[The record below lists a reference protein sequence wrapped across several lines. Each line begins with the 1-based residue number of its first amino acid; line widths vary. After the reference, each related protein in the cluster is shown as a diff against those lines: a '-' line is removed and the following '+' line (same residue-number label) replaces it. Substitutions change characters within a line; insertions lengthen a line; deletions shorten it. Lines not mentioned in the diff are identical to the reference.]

1 MIFPLTYFLLINKN
15 SYKQLNGLTK
25 IWSKKK
31 IDNVSDVFDT
41 GYESKVKM
49 NYIPKTNNQKYYKK
63 LLYDPKISLLFCL
76 GPAGTGKTL
85 FACQYAI
92 QSLQKNEIEKIII
105 TRPTIT
111 IEENMGFLP
120 GDIKEKMYPWTIP
133 IFDIFGE
140 YYSKKEITSLV
151 HDNII
156 EIAPLGF
163 MQGRTFKKSIIIAD
177 EMQNSTPNQMFMLL
191 TRIGEKS
198 KMIITGDLMQTSNN
212 NNGLN
217 DITTKLNNNYDSSL
231 NMIKDSINIVNMEN
245 IDIQRHHIVSKITSL
260 YAGNPGSPATPPF

>member
-1 MIFPLTYFLLINKN
+1 MIFPLTYFLLINNNYCKK
-15 SYKQLNGLTK
+15 SYRHFGGLTK
-25 IWSKKK
+25 IWSKNKSADLNDLNNIK
-31 IDNVSDVFDT
+31 T
-41 GYESKVKM
+41 
-49 NYIPKTNNQKYYKK
+49 NYIPKTDNQKYYKES
-63 LLYDPKISLLFCL
+63 LNNPKINLLFCV

-92 QSLQKNEIEKIII
+92 QLLQKNKIERVII

-133 IFDIFGE
+133 IFDIFRE

-156 EIAPLGF
+156 EIVPLGF
-163 MQGRTFKKSIIIAD
+163 MQGRTFKRSIIIAD
-177 EMQNSTPNQMFMLL
+177 EMQNSSPNQMFMLL

-198 KMIITGDLMQTSNN
+198 KMIITGDLMQTSNS
-212 NNGLN
+212 NNGLY
-217 DITTKLNNNYDSSL
+217 DITKKLNNKYVLKSD
-231 NMIKDSINIVNMEN
+231 MIKDSINIINMEN
-245 IDIQRHHIVSKITSL
+245 NDIQRHPIVFTINSL
-260 YAGNPGSPATPPF
+260 YAGSPATPLF